1 MDSIKRNYLVELR
14 GTKLR
19 VEVTYYEGEKGDY
32 FQPDTTGD
40 IEIDKITIEGTDID
54 VTELLCEDFC
64 TIEDEI
70 YYEYYA

>member
-19 VEVTYYEGEKGDY
+19 VYVTYYEGEQGDY

-40 IEIDKITIEGTDID
+40 IEIDRITIEDTDID
-54 VTELLCEDFC
+54 VTELLCDDFC